1 MPVDDAAGEVEPP
14 SVSELV
20 VDAVAGISGAEV
32 LAPDSVE
39 DSAGEEDAEVKPPVS
54 VAISVDEED
63 AEVTPPVSVGVS
75 LGDSVDEDALSDS
88 VVLPRGGAVS
98 EVDSGPWPVLY
109 PVAVTPP
116 VWSEAGVTVERVSG
130 QTVVETGTV
139 RVLTVTLSAGQSV
152 TSALQ
157 LKTVSSVVVKMVEVE
172 LAPAGR

>member
-1 MPVDDAAGEVEPP
+1 MAGEVEPP

-39 DSAGEEDAEVKPPVS
+39 DSAGEEDAEV
-54 VAISVDEED
+54 
-63 AEVTPPVSVGVS
+63 TPPVSVGVS
-75 LGDSVDEDALSDS
+75 LGDSVDEVGLSDS

-157 LKTVSSVVVKMVEVE
+157 LKTVSSVVV
-172 LAPAGR
+172 